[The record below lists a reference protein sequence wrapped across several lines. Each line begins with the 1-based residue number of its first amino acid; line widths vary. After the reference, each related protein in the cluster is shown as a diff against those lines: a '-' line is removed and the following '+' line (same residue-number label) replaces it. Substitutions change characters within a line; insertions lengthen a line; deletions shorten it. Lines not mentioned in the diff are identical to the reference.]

1 VVTLLLA
8 DVPVEIGR
16 DDARAAVRAEL
27 SDPRYSDARPGL
39 LSRAL
44 QWVLDRISDLFDA
57 VSGAFPGGFLG
68 LLVLLLVLVAIFV
81 VVRLRVGRMRGSAAQ
96 PRRVF
101 VDRTR
106 TAAEHR
112 AASEAAAN
120 AGDFGEA
127 VRERFRGVVRALE
140 QRGLLD
146 TRSGRTADEAA
157 ADAGRL
163 LPDCAEA
170 LRDGARLFDDVHY
183 GGHAATPEGY
193 RRLVELDERCAA
205 ARPLALGAS

>member
-8 DVPVEIGR
+8 DVPVDIGR
-16 DDARAAVRAEL
+16 DGARAAAQGEL
-27 SDPRYSDARPGL
+27 SDPRYSDAKPGL
-39 LSRAL
+39 LSTVFR
-44 QWVLDRISDLFDA
+44 WILDRISELFDA
-57 VSGAFPGGFLG
+57 VSRDVPGGFLG
-68 LLVLLLVLVAIFV
+68 LLVLLLVFVAIFV

-96 PRRVF
+96 PRQVF
-101 VDRTR
+101 VDRSR

-120 AGDFGEA
+120 AGNFGEA
-127 VRERFRGVVRALE
+127 VRERFRAVVRALE

-163 LPDCAEA
+163 LPDCASA

-183 GGHAATPEGY
+183 GGHPATSEGY
-193 RRLVELDERCAA
+193 RRLVELDERCLA